1 MLKLLAVRPE
11 WTAQDSAELRQF
23 LAGPFGQ
30 KFFNSLL
37 FTRPEVTGVDPEVRR
52 IRSDE
57 RAGYESCIAEMLALA
72 EPTSLTEKDR
82 SVQTQA

>member
-37 FTRPEVTGVDPEVRR
+37 FTRPEVLGVDPEVRR

-57 RAGYESCIAEMLALA
+57 RG
-72 EPTSLTEKDR
+72 SLFRVSSTASAQSAAR
-82 SVQTQA
+82 GR